1 LIDPSSGDDKSDWSS
16 YRNVTSPLQQDY
28 DCKLTL
34 HYCPL
39 GITNRKDH
47 LMKHYFSKFGS
58 SLMAVALIGVFS
70 LTALAGT
77 RPFHLVEHG
86 WITATPRDASGTVL
100 DVVASGGG
108 TATHLGAIT
117 VERTAIL
124 TATATPGVFD
134 FKGEATLTAAS
145 GEKLTTTITGTFNA
159 NIGHADLIYEW
170 TGGTGRFE
178 HATGTTFWS
187 VDVANGEYDVVATGQ
202 IVY

>member
-1 LIDPSSGDDKSDWSS
+1 
-16 YRNVTSPLQQDY
+16 
-28 DCKLTL
+28 
-34 HYCPL
+34 
-39 GITNRKDH
+39 
-47 LMKHYFSKFGS
+47 MKPYLSKFGS
-58 SLMAVALIGVFS
+58 ILITLALIAVLS
-70 LTALAGT
+70 LTALAGP

-100 DVVASGGG
+100 DVVSNGAG
-108 TATHLGAIT
+108 TATHLGAIS

-124 TATATPGVFD
+124 TATSTPGVFA
-134 FKGEATLTAAS
+134 FNGEATLTAAS

-159 NIGHADLIYEW
+159 TIGHADLVYEW

-187 VDVANGEYDVVATGQ
+187 VDVANGEYDVVANGQ